1 MIQKIG
7 CTRTNFAVHFFH
19 DLRLKFVNFF
29 ALEAKFFG
37 VLRVSIYPIRT
48 VSKEATSLASTP
60 YVESSIRGKDRIRKF
75 HCLTYQIL
83 LRLSHKSFPFDQTW
97 TRYLNDDPRT
107 TLAIFTLPLTV
118 SVLSFLLKAFGLND
132 NLWGWIAPFYVRGR
146 VNKNYSI
153 Y

>member
-48 VSKEATSLASTP
+48 VSKEATSLASRP

-83 LRLSHKSFPFDQTW
+83 SRLYFLHTSPCFPFNQTW
-97 TRYLNDDPRT
+97 TLYLNDDPRT

-118 SVLSFLLKAFGLND
+118 SFLSFLLIRTEWQLIRLD
-132 NLWGWIAPFYVRGR
+132 RPFLCER
-146 VNKNYSI
+146 
-153 Y
+153 